1 MGTNKR
7 RSGRLLGLPDPLPAT
22 LNNKQFAIL
31 AGVSLSGWY
40 EREARGEFKG
50 LESGLAGRW
59 STERV
64 RAFIRGEHME
74 QAS

>member
-1 MGTNKR
+1 MVKR
-7 RSGRLLGLPDPLPAT
+7 KPRRHSRPLPDPLPAT
-22 LNNKQFAIL
+22 LNNIQFAHL

-50 LESGLAGRW
+50 LESGLSNRW

-64 RAFIRGEHME
+64 QAFLRGERLE